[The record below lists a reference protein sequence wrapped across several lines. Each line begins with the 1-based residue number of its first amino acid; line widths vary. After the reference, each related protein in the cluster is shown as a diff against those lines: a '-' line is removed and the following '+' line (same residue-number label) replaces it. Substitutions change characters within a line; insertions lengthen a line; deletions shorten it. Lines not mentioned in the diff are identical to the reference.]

1 MIFTQRLKG
10 TEGGIAKSIFF
21 CVAHSTPVV
30 CSTNSGLLGLSE
42 LQSLMLK
49 SARSLRP
56 ARIPSPCAVVQK
68 VPPGGN
74 LGPWW
79 NSPHLFSFSQN
90 PALTHWL
97 WSSVRKLLF
106 PVFCPVFSLFMVG
119 RQVQS
124 WLHLLARNKSPTLS
138 FLFKKSYNQCRSF
151 FYKMNQDRNEI

>member
-1 MIFTQRLKG
+1 MIFTQRLNG
-10 TEGGIAKSIFF
+10 TEGGLAKSIFF

-79 NSPHLFSFSQN
+79 HSPHLFSFSQN

-97 WSSVRKLLF
+97 WSSVWKLLF